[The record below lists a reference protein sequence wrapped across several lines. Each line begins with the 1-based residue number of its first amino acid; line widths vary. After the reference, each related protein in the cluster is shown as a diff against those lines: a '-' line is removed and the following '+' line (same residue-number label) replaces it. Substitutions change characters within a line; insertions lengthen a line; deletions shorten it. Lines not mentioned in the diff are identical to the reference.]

1 MTTNKGALIVFTGPS
16 GVGKG
21 TVLNALEAM
30 GVDYFR
36 SVSATTRDPRPGEV
50 ESGAY
55 YFLTVLE
62 FRAMIDRDELLEYAE
77 YLGQYYGTPA
87 APVDEALAAGRDVI
101 LEIEVQGALQIRARR
116 PDAVLVFLEP
126 PSMEELERRLRKRGT
141 ETEDKIQK
149 RLAKAISECESAPLF
164 DHRIVSDVPE
174 LAAGRLAEIMRASR
188 GAECEA

>member
-1 MTTNKGALIVFTGPS
+1 MTMNKGALIVFTGPS

-30 GVDYFR
+30 GLDYFR

-55 YFLTVLE
+55 HFLTVPE